1 MTKPRNGYRER
12 KARELRDLMNFLD
25 EMREGMRKLEKIAAD
40 QDAMLE
46 RQTARIVDL
55 QAHIEQLTK
64 EKNT

>member
-25 EMREGMRKLEKIAAD
+25 EMREGMRKLEKIVAD